1 MVVPIMKN
9 KSYIV
14 ALAFLVLLSAGCD
27 WRGVRGNGTIKT
39 EQRPVGPFTRIEAG
53 GFYDIQ
59 WQPGSPSFSLTT
71 DENLLSH
78 IETRM
83 NGSVLK
89 IETHGQIAPTHGVT
103 VVITSPSLTG
113 AELSG
118 ALKLK
123 ATQLSGDRF
132 ALDTSGATKVA
143 LAYATSLRKDVTVVT
158 SRDTSRAA
166 RMLKRAMMAGLNAGG
181 VNVLDLAGRANRLIA
196 SLTGASKLNAE
207 TLQTQDV
214 EISVT
219 GAGKADVN
227 ATNSLRAAIT
237 GAGRVSYGGNPKS
250 IEKKITGAG
259 KISPRD

>member
-1 MVVPIMKN
+1 MMVPIMKN
-9 KSYIV
+9 KLYIV
-14 ALAFLVLLSAGCD
+14 ALALLVLLSAGCD

-59 WQPGSPSFSLTT
+59 WQPGLPSFSLTT
-71 DENLLSH
+71 DENLLSQ

-103 VVITSPSLTG
+103 VIITSPSLTG

-143 LAYATSLRKDVTVVT
+143 
-158 SRDTSRAA
+158 
-166 RMLKRAMMAGLNAGG
+166 
-181 VNVLDLAGRANRLIA
+181 LAGRANRLIA

-250 IEKKITGAG
+250 VEKKITGAG

>member
-9 KSYIV
+9 RFYIV
-14 ALAFLVLLSAGCD
+14 ALTLLVLLSAGCD

-103 VVITSPSLTG
+103 VVITSTSLTG

-132 ALDTSGATKVA
+132 ALDTSGATRVA
-143 LAYATSLRKDVTVVT
+143 
-158 SRDTSRAA
+158 
-166 RMLKRAMMAGLNAGG
+166 
-181 VNVLDLAGRANRLIA
+181 LAGRANRLIA

-207 TLQTQDV
+207 TLETQDV

-250 IEKKITGAG
+250 VEKKITGAG

>member
-1 MVVPIMKN
+1 MVPIMKN
-9 KSYIV
+9 KLYIV
-14 ALAFLVLLSAGCD
+14 ALALLVLLSAGCD

-59 WQPGSPSFSLTT
+59 WQPGLPSFSLTT
-71 DENLLSH
+71 DENLLSQ

-103 VVITSPSLTG
+103 VIITSPSLTG

-143 LAYATSLRKDVTVVT
+143 
-158 SRDTSRAA
+158 
-166 RMLKRAMMAGLNAGG
+166 
-181 VNVLDLAGRANRLIA
+181 LAGRANRLIA

-250 IEKKITGAG
+250 VEKKITGAG
-259 KISPRD
+259 KISPRE

>member
-9 KSYIV
+9 KFYIV
-14 ALAFLVLLSAGCD
+14 ALALLVLLSAGCD

-132 ALDTSGATKVA
+132 ALDTSGATRVA
-143 LAYATSLRKDVTVVT
+143 
-158 SRDTSRAA
+158 
-166 RMLKRAMMAGLNAGG
+166 
-181 VNVLDLAGRANRLIA
+181 LAGRANRLIA
-196 SLTGASKLNAE
+196 SLTGAQ
-207 TLQTQDV
+207 QTQCGD
-214 EISVT
+214 
-219 GAGKADVN
+219 APDPRRRN
-227 ATNSLRAAIT
+227 LRHRRWES
-237 GAGRVSYGGNPKS
+237 GRQRHQFTPGCDHRSRPGELRRKS
-250 IEKKITGAG
+250 KIG
-259 KISPRD
+259 

>member
-1 MVVPIMKN
+1 MMVPIMKN
-9 KSYIV
+9 KLYIV
-14 ALAFLVLLSAGCD
+14 ALALLVLISAGCD

-59 WQPGSPSFSLTT
+59 WQPGLPSFSLTT

-143 LAYATSLRKDVTVVT
+143 LA
-158 SRDTSRAA
+158 
-166 RMLKRAMMAGLNAGG
+166 
-181 VNVLDLAGRANRLIA
+181 GRANRLIA

-250 IEKKITGAG
+250 VEKKITGAG
-259 KISPRD
+259 KISPRE

>member
-9 KSYIV
+9 KFYIV
-14 ALAFLVLLSAGCD
+14 ALALLVLLSAGCD

-132 ALDTSGATKVA
+132 ALDTSGATRVA
-143 LAYATSLRKDVTVVT
+143 
-158 SRDTSRAA
+158 
-166 RMLKRAMMAGLNAGG
+166 
-181 VNVLDLAGRANRLIA
+181 LAGRANRLIA

-207 TLQTQDV
+207 TLETQDV

-250 IEKKITGAG
+250 VEKKITGAG

>member
-1 MVVPIMKN
+1 MLFESKLASRRIPMVVPIMKN
-9 KSYIV
+9 KLYIV
-14 ALAFLVLLSAGCD
+14 SLALLVLLSAGCD

-132 ALDTSGATKVA
+132 ALDTSGATRVA
-143 LAYATSLRKDVTVVT
+143 
-158 SRDTSRAA
+158 
-166 RMLKRAMMAGLNAGG
+166 
-181 VNVLDLAGRANRLIA
+181 LAGRANRLIA

-219 GAGKADVN
+219 GAGNADVN

-250 IEKKITGAG
+250 VEKKITGAG

>member
-1 MVVPIMKN
+1 MKN
-9 KSYIV
+9 KFYVV
-14 ALAFLVLLSAGCD
+14 ALALPVLLSAGCD

-39 EQRPVGPFTRIEAG
+39 EQRAVGAFTRIEAG

-59 WQPGSPSFSLTT
+59 WQPGPPSFNLRT

-78 IETRM
+78 VEARM
-83 NGSVLK
+83 NGSVLE

-103 VVITSPSLTG
+103 VVITSQSLTG

-118 ALKLK
+118 AVKLE

-132 ALDTSGATKVA
+132 ALDTSGAT
-143 LAYATSLRKDVTVVT
+143 RVT
-158 SRDTSRAA
+158 
-166 RMLKRAMMAGLNAGG
+166 
-181 VNVLDLAGRANRLIA
+181 LAGHVNRLIA

-237 GAGRVSYGGNPKS
+237 GAGRVSYGGSPKS
-250 IEKKITGAG
+250 VEKKITGAG

>member
-9 KSYIV
+9 KFYIV
-14 ALAFLVLLSAGCD
+14 ALALLVLLSAGCD

-59 WQPGSPSFSLTT
+59 WQPGPPSFSLTT

-103 VVITSPSLTG
+103 VVITSTSLTG

-132 ALDTSGATKVA
+132 ALDTSGATRVA
-143 LAYATSLRKDVTVVT
+143 
-158 SRDTSRAA
+158 
-166 RMLKRAMMAGLNAGG
+166 
-181 VNVLDLAGRANRLIA
+181 LAGRANRLIA

-207 TLQTQDV
+207 TLETQDV

-250 IEKKITGAG
+250 VEKKITGAG

>member
-9 KSYIV
+9 KFYSV
-14 ALAFLVLLSAGCD
+14 ALALLFLFSAGCD
-27 WRGVRGNGTIKT
+27 WRGVRGNGTIRT

-59 WQPGSPSFSLTT
+59 WQPGPPSFSLTT

-103 VVITSPSLTG
+103 VIITSPSLTG

-118 ALKLK
+118 ALKLE
-123 ATQLSGDRF
+123 ATQVSGDRF
-132 ALDTSGATKVA
+132 ALDTSGATKV
-143 LAYATSLRKDVTVVT
+143 T
-158 SRDTSRAA
+158 
-166 RMLKRAMMAGLNAGG
+166 
-181 VNVLDLAGRANRLIA
+181 LAGRANRLIA

-207 TLQTQDV
+207 TFQTQDI

-227 ATNSLRAAIT
+227 ATNSLRAVIT

-250 IEKKITGAG
+250 VEKKITGAG

>member
-1 MVVPIMKN
+1 MMVPIMKN
-9 KSYIV
+9 KLYIV
-14 ALAFLVLLSAGCD
+14 ALALLVLLSAGCD

-59 WQPGSPSFSLTT
+59 WQPGLPSFSLTT

-103 VVITSPSLTG
+103 VIITSPSLTG

-143 LAYATSLRKDVTVVT
+143 LA
-158 SRDTSRAA
+158 
-166 RMLKRAMMAGLNAGG
+166 
-181 VNVLDLAGRANRLIA
+181 GRANRLIA

-207 TLQTQDV
+207 RLQTQDV

-250 IEKKITGAG
+250 VEKKITGAG
-259 KISPRD
+259 KISPRE

>member
-1 MVVPIMKN
+1 MMVPIMKN
-9 KSYIV
+9 KLYIV
-14 ALAFLVLLSAGCD
+14 ALALLVLLSAGCD

-59 WQPGSPSFSLTT
+59 WQPGPPSFSITT

-89 IETHGQIAPTHGVT
+89 IETHGQIAPSHGVT
-103 VVITSPSLTG
+103 VAITSPSLTG

-118 ALKLK
+118 ALKLNAK
-123 ATQLSGDRF
+123 QLSSDRF

-143 LAYATSLRKDVTVVT
+143 LA
-158 SRDTSRAA
+158 
-166 RMLKRAMMAGLNAGG
+166 
-181 VNVLDLAGRANRLIA
+181 GRADRLIA

-219 GAGKADVN
+219 GAGNAEVN

-250 IEKKITGAG
+250 VEKKITGAG
-259 KISPRD
+259 KIAPHD